1 MWAQVIVFKMER
13 RDFLKKSCS
22 ACVGM
27 SLLLPLLESCG
38 TSAAVFKTI
47 PENNRLTIPKTVF
60 ETQPYAIIRAQK
72 ISYDILLK
80 KSENDQ
86 FYAIYMKCTHRD
98 SPVQFTKTGFVCNDH
113 GSRFTIEGEVT
124 KSPAKNNL
132 TRLPVET
139 DAQSVFILIPK
150 ELI

>member
-1 MWAQVIVFKMER
+1 MNMER

-22 ACVGM
+22 ACAGI
-27 SLLLPLLESCG
+27 SLLLPFLESCG
-38 TSAAVFKTI
+38 TSATIFKAI
-47 PENNRLTIPKTVF
+47 PENNRLTIPRSVF
-60 ETQPYAIIRAQK
+60 ETQPYAMIRAQK
-72 ISYDILLK
+72 LSYDILLR

-86 FYAIYMKCTHRD
+86 FTAIYMKCTHRD

-132 TRLPVET
+132 TRLPVEA
-139 DAQSVFILIPK
+139 DSQSVFISLPK
-150 ELI
+150 ELL